1 LDTITDL
8 KQTTMAENYRNR
20 DPRNSNRNDDHQNR
34 PDSHRK
40 EDNDQG
46 FSDLDGDGFIGNT
59 GGFYGG
65 TSYLGA
71 NYDDWNNNMNNSRSR
86 MRRDDYS
93 NEFDQ
98 RQQRLSQDNKES
110 YRQQGQQGNRGQ
122 HQQNQSQQWQNR
134 QQTGSGMSDQFRNR
148 FQQNN
153 QYGQGQ
159 QSNWE
164 DQRINRSRQQQYNQQ
179 QHSNHENSNYRQR
192 DDHSGSSWWDKAKD
206 EVSSWFGD
214 DDNDRNRR
222 QRNVSGPHR
231 GKGPKGYTRSAE
243 RIRDDINDRLA
254 DDPFV
259 DASDI
264 EVEINGNE
272 VILKGNVQSRE
283 DKRRAEDIVEAIS
296 GVSHVENRLRINR
309 NDQNS
314 GSGLFQNI

>member
-1 LDTITDL
+1 
-8 KQTTMAENYRNR
+8 MAENYRNR
-20 DPRNSNRNDDHQNR
+20 DPRNSNRDHDNKNR
-34 PDSHRK
+34 PDDFRK
-40 EDNDQG
+40 EDNEQG

-98 RQQRLSQDNKES
+98 RQQRLSQDNKET
-110 YRQQGQQGNRGQ
+110 YRNQGQQGNQGQ
-122 HQQNQSQQWQNR
+122 QQQNQSQQWQR
-134 QQTGSGMSDQFRNR
+134 QQQSGQGTSDPFRNR

-153 QYGQGQ
+153 QSGQNQ
-159 QSNWE
+159 QQRNWE
-164 DQRINRSRQQQYNQQ
+164 DQRINRPYQQQYNQQ
-179 QHSNHENSNYRQR
+179 QHNSQQNTNFRQR
-192 DDHSGSSWWDKAKD
+192 DDHSGQSWWDKAKG

-214 DDNDRNRR
+214 DDNNNDRNRR
-222 QRNVSGPHR
+222 QGNVSGPHR
-231 GKGPKGYTRSAE
+231 GKGPKGYTRSAD

-264 EVEINGNE
+264 EVEITGNE

-283 DKRRAEDIVEAIS
+283 DKRRAEDIVESIS
-296 GVSHVENRLRINR
+296 GVRHVENRLRVNR
-309 NDQNS
+309 NEQNS